1 MATNDDFGELL
12 IGALE
17 EAVAYKRGK
26 LPGVRVDRHELTA
39 RKTTVTPPPLYD
51 ADGIRRIRS
60 RLNVSQP
67 VFAGM
72 LNVSSSTV
80 QAWEQGVRE
89 PDGASLRL
97 LEIAESH
104 PDTLLRRVV
113 HPEEPATR
121 TRKRV

>member
-12 IGALE
+12 IEALE
-17 EAVAYKRGK
+17 EAVAYKEGK
-26 LPGVRVDRHELTA
+26 RPGLRVTRYEVTA
-39 RKTTVTPPPLYD
+39 RGAAVSPPPSYD
-51 ADGIRRIRS
+51 AERVRRVRAG
-60 RLNVSQP
+60 LNVSQP

-97 LEIAESH
+97 LEIAENH
-104 PDTLLRRVV
+104 PATLLESVAK
-113 HPEEPATR
+113 PASAGP
-121 TRKRV
+121 RKRKQT

>member
-12 IGALE
+12 IEALE
-17 EAVAYKRGK
+17 DAVAYKQGK
-26 LPGVRVDRHELTA
+26 LPGLRVDRHDITA
-39 RKTTVTPPPLYD
+39 RAATVAPPPSYD
-51 ADGIRRIRS
+51 AGRIRRLRAD
-60 RLNVSQP
+60 LKVSQP

-97 LEIAESH
+97 LEIAEKHPGALLESVAH
-104 PDTLLRRVV
+104 PDAAG
-113 HPEEPATR
+113 P
-121 TRKRV
+121 RKRKQG

>member
-1 MATNDDFGELL
+1 MVTNDDFGELL

-17 EAVAYKRGK
+17 EAVAYKQGK
-26 LPGVRVDRHELTA
+26 LPGLRVDRLEVTA
-39 RKTTVTPPPLYD
+39 RETTVTPPPNYD
-51 ADGIRRIRS
+51 ADRIRRVRK
-60 RLNVSQP
+60 RLKVSQP

-97 LEIAESH
+97 LEIAENH
-104 PDTLLRRVV
+104 PGALLNSVV
-113 HPEEPATR
+113 QPEATGP
-121 TRKRV
+121 RKRKQG

>member
-39 RKTTVTPPPLYD
+39 RETTVTPPPLYD
-51 ADGIRRIRS
+51 AAGIRRIRS

-80 QAWEQGVRE
+80 QAWEQGVRV

-97 LEIAESH
+97 LEIAECR
-104 PDTLLRRVV
+104 PDALLGRVLQ
-113 HPEEPATR
+113 PGKTPAR
-121 TRKRV
+121 TRKRS

>member
-39 RKTTVTPPPLYD
+39 RETTVTPPPLYD
-51 ADGIRRIRS
+51 AAGIRRIRS
-60 RLNVSQP
+60 QLKVSQP

-97 LEIAESH
+97 LEIAEHH
-104 PDTLLRRVV
+104 PATLLARVV
-113 HPEEPATR
+113 QPEEPATR
-121 TRKRV
+121 NRKRI